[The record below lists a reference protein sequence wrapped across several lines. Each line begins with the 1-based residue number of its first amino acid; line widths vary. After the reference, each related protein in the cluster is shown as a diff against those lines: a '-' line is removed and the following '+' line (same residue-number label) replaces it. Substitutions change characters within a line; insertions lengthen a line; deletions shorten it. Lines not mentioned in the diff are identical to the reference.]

1 MEKEIIKAIRIE
13 SKIPLVSD
21 VGYKSLIKFVK
32 KLFEEEDEH
41 WTKEW
46 QDMPE
51 FVQEDLTSF
60 RKIVVH
66 FKNNDAVDKFSKLI
80 GQKIT
85 PKQPSLWYPE
95 VEPRRYAN
103 KKYIDES

>member
-1 MEKEIIKAIRIE
+1 MDKQ
-13 SKIPLVSD
+13 
-21 VGYKSLIKFVK
+21 K
-32 KLFEEEDEH
+32 KLFEEVEEH

-66 FKNNDAVDKFSKLI
+66 FKNNDDVEKFSKLI

-85 PKQPSLWYPE
+85 PKQPSLRYLDE
-95 VEPRRYAN
+95 KIEDEGVRRGRETAEYLKGKRN
-103 KKYIDES
+103 EITR

>member
-1 MEKEIIKAIRIE
+1 MDKQ
-13 SKIPLVSD
+13 
-21 VGYKSLIKFVK
+21 K

-51 FVQEDLTSF
+51 FIQEDLTSF

-66 FKNNDAVDKFSKLI
+66 FKNNDDVDKFSKLI

-85 PKQPSLWYPE
+85 PKQPSLWWYSE
-95 VEPRRYAN
+95 DEGVRRGRETAKYLKSLGYMRG
-103 KKYIDES
+103 KKDKRVV